1 MATKSI
7 AETSVGIPVYS
18 RALKIFNYILLCLT
32 VIGICMPILILVNVS
47 FKTDKE
53 YTFTPFYKLPEHFTN
68 LANYTEAFQRGQM
81 LLGAKNTFIICIAGV
96 SICVILGTMAAYALS
111 RFKFRGRG
119 LILAMYAVATA
130 IPFVTTQVATF
141 SIIQAL
147 HLLNTLWA
155 AIVLYSSVSVIELYL
170 FIQFIEKVPLELDE
184 SAMLDGASYLT
195 IYSRI
200 ILPLLKPAIVT
211 VVILKVLAIYND
223 FLVPYLYMNRNELR
237 TISTALYHFTFDVNT
252 QYNLVGA
259 GVIMVMMPTLLL
271 YVLLQKYIIAG
282 ALGGSVKG

>member
-1 MATKSI
+1 MASKQISEI
-7 AETSVGIPVYS
+7 SGGIPVYS
-18 RALKIFNYILLCLT
+18 KKLKIFNYFLLFLT
-32 VIGICMPILILVNVS
+32 VIGIFTPMLILVNIS
-47 FKTDKE
+47 FKTNKE
-53 YTFTPFYKLPEHFTN
+53 YTFTPFYKLPENITN
-68 LANYTEAFQRGQM
+68 FANYAEVFQRGQM
-81 LLGAKNTFIICIAGV
+81 PLGARNTLILCIAGV
-96 SICVILGTMAAYALS
+96 LICVTLGTMAAYALS

-119 LILAMYAVATA
+119 LILAMYAIATT

-170 FIQFIEKVPLELDE
+170 FIQFIEKVPFELDE

-195 IYSRI
+195 IYRKI
-200 ILPLLKPAIVT
+200 ILPQLKPAMVT
-211 VVILKVLAIYND
+211 VVILKTLAIYND

-237 TISTALYHFTFDVNT
+237 TVSTALYHFTFDVNT

-259 GVIMVMMPTLLL
+259 GVIMVMLPTLLL
-271 YVLLQKYIIAG
+271 YLFLQKYIIAG
-282 ALGGSVKG
+282 ALGGSIKG

>member
-1 MATKSI
+1 MATKQ
-7 AETSVGIPVYS
+7 ATENAGGIPIYS
-18 RALKIFNYILLCLT
+18 RALKIFNYFLLCLT
-32 VIGICMPILILVNVS
+32 VIGVCTPILILINIS
-47 FKTDKE
+47 FKTNQE
-53 YTFTPFYKLPEHFTN
+53 YTFTPFFKFPENITN
-68 LANYTEAFQRGQM
+68 FANYAEVFQRGQM
-81 LLGAKNTFIICIAGV
+81 LLGARNTLF
-96 SICVILGTMAAYALS
+96 ICVVGVLICVTLGTMAAYALS

-119 LILAMYAVATA
+119 LILAMYAIATT

-147 HLLNTLWA
+147 NLLNTLWA

-170 FIQFIEKVPLELDE
+170 FIQFIEKVPAELDE

-195 IYSRI
+195 VYRAI
-200 ILPLLKPAIVT
+200 ILPQLKPAIVT
-211 VVILKVLAIYND
+211 VVILKTLAIYND

-259 GVIMVMMPTLLL
+259 GVIMVMLPTLLL
-271 YVLLQKYIIAG
+271 YLFLQKYIIAG